1 MGTLSTVK
9 NFRGFRPPTPEG
21 EYISG
26 NEMRFS
32 TLSAMYPPLG
42 AGGGRL
48 LRSAVLFALLFC
60 AQYADAQTF
69 TVTGSVFSAEDNLA
83 LIGVSVQEKG
93 TGKGITTDVNGKFQL
108 ELASADAVLLF
119 RYVGFANQEV
129 PVQGRATLSVI
140 LNPNSSMLE
149 DVVITGYKKE
159 IRSNVSSAIASVK
172 AKDIERLVVVGI
184 DQALQGQAPGVMVTQ
199 VTGSPGDD
207 IAVRIRGA
215 GTLGNNNPLFIIDGV
230 PTTGNIN
237 MFSPGDIE
245 SIEVLKDGAAAA
257 IYGARAANGVVL
269 ITTKRGKSGKPTF
282 SFEAY
287 SGIQNAFSLP
297 ELLNASEYMTI
308 RNEAITNANTLR
320 NPANQIDT
328 YDPAILDTLPD
339 TDWLDQVFNP
349 APISHYALSA
359 SGGGEYS
366 SFYISGEYHTQDG
379 IFKGQGFD
387 KYQVRFNGELGK
399 PLSSDSKMAIK
410 FGNNLSFSHTDR
422 QVIGASGDGFGPGNE
437 LSGIR
442 YALIAAPVFRT
453 NYADGRPVNVSS
465 ELGDPTLYGDG
476 NANPLVFIENTDWH
490 IRRYR
495 VFGNVFAELQL
506 FEGLKLRTTLGGDF
520 QFEREKLFKKR
531 LSAAV
536 YDPTSLN
543 EGRVFN
549 QTLVWNNTADFQRSF
564 GDHRISTLL
573 GMEAIQNH
581 TDYLGASANN
591 FRRNDP
597 LFRYIDA
604 SIPEEIGNLGASGIA
619 TEWALLSYFAQAG
632 YSFKNR
638 YVLSAAVRR
647 DGSSRFGRNN
657 RWGVFPSVSAA
668 WNISNE
674 RFFENINFV
683 SSLKFRAS
691 WGRLGNQE
699 IGIYPYSSL
708 VSTGDRVYVFGD
720 QIVTGA
726 SILETG
732 NSNIRWETSEQSNLG
747 LDMSFWGDRLSLTAD
762 LFRKRTDDILVRV
775 PVPQAGGA
783 VRPPFVNAASVENKG
798 VELGLI
804 YKNRAGKFNYNIGAN
819 ISAIRNEVLSI
830 ADSEPILGGFG
841 LSDGALTKTEPGHPV
856 GSFFLY
862 ETEGLFQTQAEIDA
876 SPFQTINTRPGDVK
890 FADLNGDNK
899 IDDKDRQHIGNPFP
913 DFTYGVNLGFN
924 WNNFD
929 FSTLIQGVY
938 GNDVYFLY
946 GNFAYETQSRG
957 FNSYRDILNRW
968 TPTNTN
974 TDIPKVSLDDRNGN
988 RRPSTRFL
996 EDGSYLRIRN
1006 VTLGYNF
1013 KSLLKWENVAGLRLY
1028 VTAQNALTFTKY
1040 PGLDPEIQANANDTR
1055 GLGISS
1061 DLAVG
1066 IDWGTVPA
1074 PRTFIAGLKIDF

>member
-1 MGTLSTVK
+1 MRTNSTFSNFAKTASCLPGVPWGKGCLLLLFICLSAVYNLDAQSFTVSGTV
-9 NFRGFRPPTPEG
+9 
-21 EYISG
+21 
-26 NEMRFS
+26 FS
-32 TLSAMYPPLG
+32 T
-42 AGGGRL
+42 
-48 LRSAVLFALLFC
+48 
-60 AQYADAQTF
+60 
-69 TVTGSVFSAEDNLA
+69 EDNQP
-83 LIGVSVQEKG
+83 LIGVSVQEKS
-93 TGKGITTDVNGKFQL
+93 TGKGIVTDVSGHFQL
-108 ELASADAVLLF
+108 EVTSGDAVLRF
-119 RYVGFANQEV
+119 RYVGYADQEI
-129 PVQGRATLSVI
+129 PVQNRVEITVTMGANESL
-140 LNPNSSMLE
+140 LQ

-159 IRSNVSSAIASVK
+159 IRSNVSSAIASIK
-172 AKDIERLVVVGI
+172 SKDIEKLVVVGI

-215 GTLGNNNPLFIIDGV
+215 GTLGNNNPLYIIDGV

-245 SIEVLKDGAAAA
+245 SIEVLKDGAAAS

-287 SGIQNAFSLP
+287 SGIQQAFHLP
-297 ELLNASEYMTI
+297 ELLNAEEYLTI

-320 NPANQIDT
+320 NPANQLAT

-339 TDWLDQVFNP
+339 NNWLDMVFNP
-349 APISHYALSA
+349 APIQHYALSA
-359 SGGGEYS
+359 SGGSESGN
-366 SFYISGEYHTQDG
+366 FYLSGEYHTQDG

-387 KYQVRFNGELGK
+387 KYQVRFNGELGNK
-399 PLSSDSKMAIK
+399 WFKV
-410 FGNNLSFSHTDR
+410 GNSLSFSHTDR
-422 QVIGASGDGFGPGNE
+422 KVIGASGDGYGPGNE

-442 YALIAAPVFRT
+442 YALIAAPLFPVR
-453 NYADGRPVNVSS
+453 YADGSYINVTS
-465 ELGDPTLYGDG
+465 ELGDPTLFGDG
-476 NANPLVFIENTDWH
+476 NANPLVFIENTDWR

-506 FEGLKLRTTLGGDF
+506 LDGLKLRSTLGGDF
-520 QFEREKLFKKR
+520 GFDREKLFKTR
-531 LSAAV
+531 LSAAI

-564 GDHRISTLL
+564 GDHRISALV

-604 SIPEEIGNLGASGIA
+604 SNAEELGDIDASGIA
-619 TEWALLSYFAQAG
+619 TEWSLLSYFGQVG
-632 YSFKNR
+632 YTYKNR
-638 YVLSAAVRR
+638 YVVSGAVRR
-647 DGSSRFGRNN
+647 DGSSRFGPNN

-674 RFFENINFV
+674 RFFENIKFV
-683 SSLKFRAS
+683 SSMKIRAS
-691 WGRLGNQE
+691 WGQLGNQE

-708 VSTGDRVYVFGD
+708 VRTGDRVYVFGG

-726 SILETG
+726 TIIETG
-732 NSNIRWETSEQSNLG
+732 NSNIRWETSSQTNLG
-747 LDMSFWGDRLSLTAD
+747 LDMSFWQDRLTLTAD
-762 LFRKRTDDILVRV
+762 LFRKQTDDILVRV

-783 VRPPFVNAASVENKG
+783 QNPPFINAASVENKG
-798 VELGLI
+798 LELGLI
-804 YKNRAGKFNYNIGAN
+804 YKNRVNKFNYNIGAN
-819 ISAIRNEVLSI
+819 ISMVRNNVLSI
-830 ADSEPILGGFG
+830 ANSEPILGGFG
-841 LSDGALTKTEPGHPV
+841 LSDGALTKTETGYPV

-862 ETEGLFQTQAEIDA
+862 DAIGIFQTQEEIDA
-876 SPFQTINTRPGDVK
+876 SPFQTVNTRPGDVK

-899 IDDKDRQHIGNPFP
+899 IDDKDRAHIGNPFP

-924 WNNFD
+924 WGNLD

-946 GNFAYETQSRG
+946 GNFAYETQARG

-996 EDGSYLRIRN
+996 EDGSYLRVRN
-1006 VTLGYNF
+1006 VTIGYNF
-1013 KSLLKWENVAGLRLY
+1013 KDLIHSKDIGGLRLY

-1055 GLGISS
+1055 GLGLSS

-1074 PRTFIAGLKIDF
+1074 PRTFIAGVKIDF

>member
-1 MGTLSTVK
+1 M
-9 NFRGFRPPTPEG
+9 
-21 EYISG
+21 
-26 NEMRFS
+26 
-32 TLSAMYPPLG
+32 
-42 AGGGRL
+42 L
-48 LRSAVLFALLFC
+48 LCLFWTINAT
-60 AQYADAQTF
+60 AQTF
-69 TVTGSVFSAEDNLA
+69 PVSGTVVATEDNLP

-93 TGKGITTDVNGKFQL
+93 TGNGTTTD
-108 ELASADAVLLF
+108 ASGNFRLVATAADAVLLF
-119 RYVGFANQEV
+119 RYIGFADLEI
-129 PVQGRATLSVI
+129 PLQGRATLSV
-140 LNPNSSMLE
+140 LMSTSANVLQ
-149 DVVITGYKKE
+149 DVVVTGYRKE
-159 IRSNVSSAIASVK
+159 IRSDISSAITSIK
-172 AKDIERLVVVGI
+172 SKDIEKLVVVGI

-269 ITTKRGKSGKPTF
+269 ITTKRGKSGKPSF

-287 SGIQNAFSLP
+287 TGVQNVVNLP
-297 ELLNASEYMTI
+297 DLLNSEEYLTI
-308 RNEAITNANTLR
+308 RNEAITNANVLR
-320 NPANQIDT
+320 NPANQIAT

-339 TDWLDQVFNP
+339 TDWIDLVFNP
-349 APISHYALSA
+349 APIQHYALLA
-359 SGGGEYS
+359 MGGSEYS
-366 SFYISGEYHTQDG
+366 NFYLSGEYHQQDG
-379 IFKGQGFD
+379 VFKGQGFD
-387 KYQVRFNGELGK
+387 KYQVRFNGEIGNK
-399 PLSSDSKMAIK
+399 RIK
-410 FGNNLSFSHTDR
+410 LGNNLSFSHTDR
-422 QVIGASGDGFGPGNE
+422 QVIGASGDGYGPGNE

-442 YALIAAPVFRT
+442 YALIAAPVFASQRP
-453 NYADGRPVNVSS
+453 DGSYINTTS

-476 NANPLVFIENTDWH
+476 NANPEVFINNTDWR

-495 VFGNVFAELQL
+495 VFGNVFAEVKI

-520 QFEREKLFKKR
+520 QFEREKLFKQR
-531 LSAAV
+531 LSAAI
-536 YDPTSLN
+536 YSPTSLN

-549 QTLVWNNTADFQRSF
+549 QTLVWNNTADFQRTF
-564 GDHRISTLL
+564 GDHRISALL

-604 SIPEEIGNLGASGIA
+604 SIPETIGNSGASGIA
-619 TEWALLSYFAQAG
+619 TEWALLSYFGQLG
-632 YSFKNR
+632 YSYKSR
-638 YVLSAAVRR
+638 YVVSAAIRR
-647 DGSSRFGRNN
+647 DGSSRFGRDN

-668 WNISNE
+668 WNVSNE
-674 RFFENINFV
+674 RFFEPVKFV
-683 SSLKFRAS
+683 SSLKLRAS

-720 QIVTGA
+720 KIVTGA
-726 SILETG
+726 TILETG
-732 NSNIRWETSEQSNLG
+732 NDNIRWETSTQSNLG
-747 LDMSFWGDRLSLTAD
+747 LDMSFWGDRLSLTTD
-762 LFRKRTDDILVRV
+762 IFRKQTDDILVRV
-775 PVPQAGGA
+775 PVPQAGGPE
-783 VRPPFVNAASVENKG
+783 RPPYVNAASVENKG

-804 YKNRAGKFNYNIGAN
+804 YKNRVGKFNYNIGAN
-819 ISAIRNEVLSI
+819 ISAIRNKVLSI
-830 ADSEPILGGFG
+830 SNSEPILGGFG
-841 LSDGALTKTEPGHPV
+841 LSDGALTKTETGYPV

-862 ETEGLFQTQAEIDA
+862 ETLGIFQSQEEIDA
-876 SPFQTINTRPGDVK
+876 SPFQTTNTRPGDVK
-890 FADLNGDNK
+890 FADLDGDNK
-899 IDDKDRQHIGNPFP
+899 IDDKDRKHIGNPFP
-913 DFTYGVNLGFN
+913 DFTYGVNLGFI
-924 WNNFD
+924 WKNFD
-929 FSTLIQGVY
+929 FSTLLQGVQ

-957 FNSYRDILNRW
+957 FNSYSDILNRW

-988 RRPSTRFL
+988 RRASTRFL
-996 EDGSYLRIRN
+996 KDGSYLRIRN
-1006 VTLGYNF
+1006 ITLGYNF
-1013 KSLLKWENVAGLRLY
+1013 KDLLKWDGIGGMRFY

-1040 PGLDPEIQANANDTR
+1040 PGLDPEIQANSNDTR
-1055 GLGISS
+1055 GLGLSS

-1074 PRTFIAGLKIDF
+1074 PRTFIAGIKLEF